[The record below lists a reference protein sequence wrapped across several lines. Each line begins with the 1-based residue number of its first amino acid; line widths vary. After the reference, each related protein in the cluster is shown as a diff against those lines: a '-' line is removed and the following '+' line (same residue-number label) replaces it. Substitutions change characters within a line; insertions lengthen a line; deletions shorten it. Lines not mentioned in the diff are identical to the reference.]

1 MDALSKDALI
11 SCRKG
16 MADVKDYESTEI
28 AYKNGYAQ
36 GMKDAVKHVLPDT
49 IQTKALHYLYSQIR
63 KARIALGHA
72 DKRNN
77 AEEMANLQ
85 TKIDVLEWLAGLAIK
100 EDCKDG

>member
-1 MDALSKDALI
+1 M
-11 SCRKG
+11 
-16 MADVKDYESTEI
+16 KDYESTEI
-28 AYKNGYAQ
+28 AYRNGYAQ
-36 GMKDAVKHVLPDT
+36 GLKDAVKYVIPDT

-63 KARIALGHA
+63 KARIDLGHA

-100 EDCKDG
+100 EE

>member
-1 MDALSKDALI
+1 M
-11 SCRKG
+11 
-16 MADVKDYESTEI
+16 
-28 AYKNGYAQ
+28 
-36 GMKDAVKHVLPDT
+36 HDT

-63 KARIALGHA
+63 KARIALGNA

-100 EDCKDG
+100 EDFNDENA